1 MQNSMTDLKNYLFEQ
16 IERVNDDSLDDEGLE
31 RAIKRSKAVTETAKT
46 IVEVSKTQLDAL
58 KYATEELG
66 IETNPKAVAQ
76 MLIGDNAMQE
86 DKKTKAGG

>member
-16 IERVNDDSLDDEGLE
+16 IERVNDDSLDDEGLD

-46 IVEVSKTQLDAL
+46 IVEISKTQLDAL

-66 IETNPKAVAQ
+66 IETKPETVAQ

-86 DKKTKAGG
+86 GKKPKARG

>member
-16 IERVNDDSLDDEGLE
+16 IERVNDDSLDDEGLD

-46 IVEVSKTQLDAL
+46 IVEISKTQLDAL

-76 MLIGDNAMQE
+76 MLIGDNVMQE
-86 DKKTKAGG
+86 DKKTKARG

>member
-46 IVEVSKTQLDAL
+46 IVEISKTQLDAL

-66 IETNPKAVAQ
+66 IETKPEAVAQ
-76 MLIGDNAMQE
+76 MLIGDNTMQE
-86 DKKTKAGG
+86 GKKPKARR

>member
-46 IVEVSKTQLDAL
+46 IVEISKTQLDAL

-66 IETNPKAVAQ
+66 IEANPKAVAQ
-76 MLIGDNAMQE
+76 MLIGDNAMRE
-86 DKKTKAGG
+86 DKKTKARG

>member
-16 IERVNDDSLDDEGLE
+16 IERVNDDSLDDEGLD

-46 IVEVSKTQLDAL
+46 IVEISKTQLDAL

-86 DKKTKAGG
+86 DKKTRARG

>member
-16 IERVNDDSLDDEGLE
+16 IERVNDDSLDDEGLD

-46 IVEVSKTQLDAL
+46 IVEISKTQLDAL

-86 DKKTKAGG
+86 DKKTKARG

>member
-46 IVEVSKTQLDAL
+46 IVEISKTQLDAL

-66 IETNPKAVAQ
+66 IETNPKEVAQ

-86 DKKTKAGG
+86 DKKTRARG

>member
-16 IERVNDDSLDDEGLE
+16 IERVNDDSLDDEGLDK
-31 RAIKRSKAVTETAKT
+31 AIKRSKAVTETAKT
-46 IVEVSKTQLDAL
+46 IVEISKTQLDAL

-66 IETNPKAVAQ
+66 IETKPEAVTQ

-86 DKKTKAGG
+86 GKKPKARG

>member
-46 IVEVSKTQLDAL
+46 IVEISKTQLDAL

-86 DKKTKAGG
+86 DKKTKARG

>member
-46 IVEVSKTQLDAL
+46 IVEISKTQLDAL
-58 KYATEELG
+58 KYANEELG

-86 DKKTKAGG
+86 DKKTKARG

>member
-46 IVEVSKTQLDAL
+46 IVEISKTQLDAL

-66 IETNPKAVAQ
+66 IETQPETVAQ

-86 DKKTKAGG
+86 GKKPKARG